1 MSTVEKL
8 LGGIQ
13 LGISNPDDF
22 ISETNK
28 FIRLCDIVD
37 VSKDI
42 ISRKQFEPTTMI
54 FDMDTNKVLRWII
67 VKRSVG
73 NRLSIYARDA
83 YHGENVTLMNVT
95 KDDIKRRII
104 GLKKHF
110 QLKNK

>member
-28 FIRLCDIVD
+28 FIRLSDITD

-54 FDMDTNKVLRWII
+54 FDMDTEQVLRWIT

-73 NRLSIYARDA
+73 NRVSIYARNA
-83 YHGENVTLMNVT
+83 YNGETVELINVT
-95 KDDIKRRII
+95 KDDIKRRVI
-104 GLKKHF
+104 GLRKHF